1 MISVLIALL
10 HLKLKELSR
19 KHNVE
24 KAKKLMKMARDRNV
38 KLVVLPSLFP
48 VGNTFEI
55 YSNEKKLRSMVKN
68 LAEKIPG
75 NNTDILI
82 NLAMEGEMH
91 VIAGPLLEQAGPKI
105 FLTSLVLSPQGE
117 IIGKYRKVI
126 ISDKD
131 IKLGISGG
139 KEPVYTLLD
148 KRYGII
154 SEDDLY
160 SPEISRILSIFGAQ
174 AVIGTM
180 KAMANNQETLKHLA
194 IVRSIENGIPYL
206 INGEVIEDE
215 EGEIK
220 GSSPTFITTPD
231 NMIYKEAE
239 ESDTILTVESE
250 VLINNKGKR
259 TNMAML
265 DSVIGGLCKN
275 YKKQKMENSKKSID
289 ADEED

>member
-1 MISVLIALL
+1 MNDYLNSNYGNFVGEERTRQLLSKMDKVERGEINYTDLLNELYKEIQLIDRVKEKITVINVLIALL

-180 KAMANNQETLKHLA
+180 KAMANNQEMLKHLA

-206 INGEVIEDE
+206 ING
-215 EGEIK
+215 G
-220 GSSPTFITTPD
+220 G
-231 NMIYKEAE
+231 YRRRRRR
-239 ESDTILTVESE
+239 
-250 VLINNKGKR
+250 NKGIISDVHHY
-259 TNMAML
+259 A
-265 DSVIGGLCKN
+265 
-275 YKKQKMENSKKSID
+275 
-289 ADEED
+289 

>member
-1 MISVLIALL
+1 MLIALL
-10 HLKLKELSR
+10 HLKLRELSR

-117 IIGKYRKVI
+117 IVGKYRKVI

-148 KRYGII
+148 KKYGIL

-160 SPEISRILSIFGAQ
+160 SPEISRILSLFGTQ

-180 KAMANNQETLKHLA
+180 KAMSSNQEVLKHLA
-194 IVRSIENGIPYL
+194 IVRTVENNIPYL
-206 INGEVIEDE
+206 ITGEEIENE

-239 ESDTILTVESE
+239 DSDTILTVESE
-250 VLINNKGKR
+250 VLMNGKGKR
-259 TNMAML
+259 VNMAML

-275 YKKQKMENSKKSID
+275 YKKLRMENRKNNIN
-289 ADEED
+289 DEEE